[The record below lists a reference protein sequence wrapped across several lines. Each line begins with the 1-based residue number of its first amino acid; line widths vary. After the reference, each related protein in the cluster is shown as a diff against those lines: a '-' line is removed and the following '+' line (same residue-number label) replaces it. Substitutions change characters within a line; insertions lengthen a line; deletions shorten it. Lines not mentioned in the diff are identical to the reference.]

1 MSLMS
6 LQVWY
11 PSATAWL
18 TNTETR
24 YLLHVVDELAGV
36 VSVGY
41 GVADEYG
48 NGYHGKEMK
57 IIAIF
62 AEVYSKA
69 LLTQWNRK

>member
-1 MSLMS
+1 MSRLAVLS
-6 LQVWY
+6 QARLH
-11 PSATAWL
+11 
-18 TNTETR
+18 